1 MPVPMKALLLL
12 FLLFGFFYVNA
23 QYVGPSSNVGRE
35 YGNPKMPLM
44 VSHLAG
50 ANKERLKRANKNSRH
65 SIFGKVLCFRK
76 LCRIQSGHS
85 ASLRAI
91 SFKKFKKKVARNAQK
106 GLYKRTSGDSTHQ
119 RKPSVRAVTPVA
131 VDTVTT
137 RPAPVI
143 QADSLIVLGAELLF
157 ETNKSTLRSDHFAM
171 LNAIVDYLVLH
182 PERSVKVSGHTDDT
196 GNEGHNLTL
205 SKRRA
210 DVVAEYLVD
219 NGVDINRVETF
230 GLGSAKPLTVN
241 TTDEGR
247 KKNRRVELLIHD
259 GQHPQR

>member
-1 MPVPMKALLLL
+1 MKALFLAILLS
-12 FLLFGFFYVNA
+12 GFFYVNA
-23 QYVGPSSNVGRE
+23 QSVGPPNNVGRE

-65 SIFGKVLCFRK
+65 SIFGKILCFRK

-91 SFKKFKKKVARNAQK
+91 SFKKFSKKVARNAKK
-106 GLYKRTSGDSTHQ
+106 GLYKKTQIDSTYK
-119 RKPSVRAVTPVA
+119 REPVVREVTPV
-131 VDTVTT
+131 VTDTVPVA
-137 RPAPVI
+137 PAPVI
-143 QADSLIVLGAELLF
+143 KADSLIVLGAEVLF
-157 ETNKSTLRSDHFAM
+157 ETNKSTLRSEHFET
-171 LNAIVDYLVLH
+171 LNSIVDYLVLH
-182 PERSVKVSGHTDDT
+182 PERSVKISGHTDNT
-196 GNEGHNLTL
+196 GSEGHNLTL

-210 DVVAEYLVD
+210 DVVAEYLVN
-219 NGVDINRVETF
+219 NGIDINRVETF
-230 GLGSAKPLTVN
+230 GLGSAKPIVPN

-259 GQHPQR
+259 GQ